1 MADIKEEKKTAVVD
15 DKRYAI
21 ITRESIKMMAES
33 VGISELCDE
42 AAAMLCEDVSYRLKE
57 ATQVLYRRIRQ
68 KDVYFFIHV
77 DIIYY
82 IHLFG

>member
-1 MADIKEEKKTAVVD
+1 MAEIKEEKKTAVVD
-15 DKRYAI
+15 DKKYAI

-57 ATQVLYRRIRQ
+57 ATQVLYRRITIVIDRCL
-68 KDVYFFIHV
+68 
-77 DIIYY
+77 IIKEVRDAVC
-82 IHLFG
+82 

>member
-57 ATQVLYRRIRQ
+57 ATQVLYRRISQ
-68 KDVYFFIHV
+68 KDVYFM
-77 DIIYY
+77 
-82 IHLFG
+82 

>member
-1 MADIKEEKKTAVVD
+1 MAEIKEEKKTAVVD

-42 AAAMLCEDVSYRLKE
+42 TAAMLCEDVSYRLKE
-57 ATQVLYRRIRQ
+57 ATQVLYRRITIVIDRCL
-68 KDVYFFIHV
+68 
-77 DIIYY
+77 IIKEVRDAVC
-82 IHLFG
+82 